1 MKFLRWQGSPVIFF
15 EPNVPVTRK
24 CEQFVFDEKLA
35 SQGPVHAKPG
45 ESAAS
50 IKSPVIISG
59 LSVSY
64 PVTVLPRL
72 AYHSVGL
79 FPGWWTSKCPPV
91 PTRRHLYPPLP
102 HSLSLPWLA
111 EHAYV
116 TYNFSFW
123 ATKVKTDQSLRRQTS
138 ALERTDVEP
147 SAPKF
152 ASKSCLFPFIPAVR
166 IFPN

>member
-1 MKFLRWQGSPVIFF
+1 MAGLTCYFL
-15 EPNVPVTRK
+15 EPSIPVTRK

-35 SQGPVHAKPG
+35 SQGPVYAKPG

-79 FPGWWTSKCPPV
+79 FPGWWTSKLSPRPDAS
-91 PTRRHLYPPLP
+91 P
-102 HSLSLPWLA
+102 SLPPIA
-111 EHAYV
+111 AFIV
-116 TYNFSFW
+116 V
-123 ATKVKTDQSLRRQTS
+123 AMACRARVC
-138 ALERTDVEP
+138 DV
-147 SAPKF
+147 
-152 ASKSCLFPFIPAVR
+152 
-166 IFPN
+166 